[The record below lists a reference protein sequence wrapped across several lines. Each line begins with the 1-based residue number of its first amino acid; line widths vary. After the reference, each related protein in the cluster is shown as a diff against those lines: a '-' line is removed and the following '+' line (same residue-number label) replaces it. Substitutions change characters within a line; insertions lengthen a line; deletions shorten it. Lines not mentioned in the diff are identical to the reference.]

1 MKRWLKSHRDSHRG
15 MDSQKIR
22 TGVLGANGQPEEK
35 HCPCHGNFPSWK
47 KYHPRESVGCY
58 GSLASGFVEIKESP
72 FSMSESQIQ
81 AVSGKLGS
89 TLAKIS

>member
-1 MKRWLKSHRDSHRG
+1 MLDTRTKRRIFLCCSPDVTRLLN
-15 MDSQKIR
+15 
-22 TGVLGANGQPEEK
+22 LGLTD
-35 HCPCHGNFPSWK
+35 
-47 KYHPRESVGCY
+47 PRESVGCY